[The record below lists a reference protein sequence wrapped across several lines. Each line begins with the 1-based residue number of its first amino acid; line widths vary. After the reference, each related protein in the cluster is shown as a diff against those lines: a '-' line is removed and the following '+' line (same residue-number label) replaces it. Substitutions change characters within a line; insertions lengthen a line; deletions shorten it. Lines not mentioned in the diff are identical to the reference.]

1 MADASGAPPPPH
13 RPCAVSVEAVTEIT
27 DELVEGIAHL
37 IPQLSSSAEAPS
49 AAELGAIVASAG
61 STLFVSRLDA
71 GDRPVV
77 GTLTLVIYRIP
88 TGLHAVIED
97 VVVDES
103 ARGAGAGSALM
114 AAALEAARGAG
125 VRNVDLT
132 SRPTREAANRLYTR
146 MGFEVRETNVYRYRE
161 T

>member
-1 MADASGAPPPPH
+1 MTDEPKASSSTH
-13 RPCAVSVEAVTEIT
+13 RPSVTIEIVTEVT
-27 DELVEGIAHL
+27 EELTEAIAQL
-37 IPQLSSSAEAPS
+37 IPQLSSSASPPNADEL
-49 AAELGAIVASAG
+49 AAIANSAG
-61 STLFVSRLDA
+61 ATLFVRRLDTD
-71 GDRPVV
+71 DRRVV

-103 ARGAGAGSALM
+103 ARGAGAGSALVS
-114 AAALEAARGAG
+114 AALEVARQAG

-132 SRPTREAANRLYTR
+132 SRPSREAANRLYAS
-146 MGFEVRETNVYRYRE
+146 MGFEARETNVYRYRQ